1 MKQSPSFETT
11 IFKLMKKVLILS
23 GNFRK
28 EFNRRKLL
36 NNKRPPKQNCK
47 WTPKGMLNPNVSR
60 IYLSPNNKNS
70 GSKRCKRP
78 IRITFLKPEKV
89 NSSSSQ
95 HARLM
100 ESIQSN
106 NAIIQGE

>member
-11 IFKLMKKVLILS
+11 IFKLLKKALILS

-60 IYLSPNNKNS
+60 IYLSPTTKIPDQNAAKD
-70 GSKRCKRP
+70 
-78 IRITFLKPEKV
+78 
-89 NSSSSQ
+89 
-95 HARLM
+95 RL
-100 ESIQSN
+100 E
-106 NAIIQGE
+106 